1 MTKQDPIEAFRA
13 KLLAAQWDG
22 SMTCPVTAPTPKNR
36 KLYTIPVDVR
46 AALICIVQERRRMNV
61 RINTESPAYGKLS
74 DEERKKLD
82 SICSITSA
90 EYYRV
95 STVVDS
101 EYENI
106 LRRLRQEARLGRDT
120 MVELHGGWT
129 YSQTTLRHLRRT
141 YEAAQKKVQKKA
153 TASSSKSGP
162 TNDYRFPMPEVCHLS
177 QYYLSKSGGV
187 PNITLLNHLERERA
201 THASPK
207 EL

>member
-1 MTKQDPIEAFRA
+1 MTRQDPIEAVRA

-61 RINTESPAYGKLS
+61 RINTESRAYGKLS
-74 DEERKKLD
+74 DEERKRLD
-82 SICSITSA
+82 SICSITPA

-101 EYENI
+101 EYEKI
-106 LRRLRQEARLGRDT
+106 LQRLRQEARLGRDT
-120 MVELHGGWT
+120 MVELHEGWI

-162 TNDYRFPMPEVCHLS
+162 TNDYRFPMPEVCHLL
-177 QYYLSKSGGV
+177 QYYLPKSGGV
-187 PNITLLNHLERERA
+187 PDITLLNYLEHERA
-201 THASPK
+201 GHVSLK